1 MRLILAIMVFAA
13 SVSTGYAEEHSV
25 SVGVVLPLSGPTSNY
40 GTEALRGINLAAEQ
54 INAAGGVRDNKLNL
68 IVRDN
73 AGNPVTTAEV
83 VFDLI
88 REKQVLAIVGPIT
101 STDAAAAGA
110 VAQQAKTPL
119 ILPVATSPYVT
130 EIGEYVCRICF
141 TDPLQSKALALF
153 SRKHLRAD
161 RVAVIYERGSSYSE
175 KLAEFYTSQFKDMG
189 GAVVFSEG
197 FARGTSGL
205 SDLVRRAVKASP
217 DLLFAPVYYPEA
229 AAIINELASAKSSL
243 AVLGGDGWESPE
255 LFRLTGSNIRSGPVY
270 ISSHFSLELQQEKGS
285 QFVGPFRQVY
295 GEAPNAVSALGYD
308 AVMVLADALRR
319 ATTITRDGVQQAL
332 VSTNKYHGVTG
343 VISINEKRDVLK
355 DVHILKAV
363 DHRFVHEDV
372 ISPF

>member
-1 MRLILAIMVFAA
+1 MKTIIAVLLLAITASNAFADEN
-13 SVSTGYAEEHSV
+13 VLQ
-25 SVGVVLPLSGPTSNY
+25 VGVVLPLSGPTSNY

-175 KLAEFYTSQFKDMG
+175 KLAEVYTSQFK
-189 GAVVFSEG
+189 
-197 FARGTSGL
+197 
-205 SDLVRRAVKASP
+205 
-217 DLLFAPVYYPEA
+217 
-229 AAIINELASAKSSL
+229 
-243 AVLGGDGWESPE
+243 
-255 LFRLTGSNIRSGPVY
+255 
-270 ISSHFSLELQQEKGS
+270 
-285 QFVGPFRQVY
+285 
-295 GEAPNAVSALGYD
+295 
-308 AVMVLADALRR
+308 
-319 ATTITRDGVQQAL
+319 
-332 VSTNKYHGVTG
+332 
-343 VISINEKRDVLK
+343 
-355 DVHILKAV
+355 
-363 DHRFVHEDV
+363 
-372 ISPF
+372 